1 VHDDCDLVLTFDLDG
16 HWNDGNAV
24 AALVMFSK
32 VRNRDA
38 VLEFLRTLREVA
50 GETEALADV
59 VAIVRSDEGSF
70 LVDTSRGALS
80 VEASRFSE
88 I

>member
-1 VHDDCDLVLTFDLDG
+1 
-16 HWNDGNAV
+16 
-24 AALVMFSK
+24 MFSS

-38 VLEFLRTLREVA
+38 VDEVLRKFGEEAVEA
-50 GETEALADV
+50 GGLADV
-59 VAIVRSDEGSF
+59 VALVRSDEGSF
-70 LVDTSRGALS
+70 LVDTSHGPLS